1 MIYIDY
7 IQNEEIFD
15 EWIETV
21 PNDHPAKAM
30 LNSILD
36 LTGNTRGS
44 VTSILNN
51 GLSIFKLQ
59 KVRQMTKVSDF
70 RIEDFVENKSYGR

>member
-1 MIYIDY
+1 
-7 IQNEEIFD
+7 
-15 EWIETV
+15 
-21 PNDHPAKAM
+21 M